1 MNSSLPFC
9 PDPFWD
15 ADLTWNTERPSLTAC
30 FRQTALVYLPLAAA
44 ALLAPLEMGSLLR
57 RPTRWDCYFGDHEV
71 KKCPSSDSHADEKP

>member
-1 MNSSLPFC
+1 MNCEISTISKRLPVSQRMNSSLPFC

-44 ALLAPLEMGSLLR
+44 ALLAPLEMGSLLK
-57 RPTRWDCYFGDHEV
+57 RPSR
-71 KKCPSSDSHADEKP
+71 